1 MKNKK
6 IIIYILL
13 ISWMGLIFF
22 FSHQSAIDSD
32 KVSSGVI
39 DKIIHT
45 IEIISNHK
53 LTDNELE
60 LISNYLVFPIR
71 KLAHFTLYFILGIL
85 FYNLIKSY
93 IKNNKKRIIVS
104 LLFCLLYACSDE
116 IHQIFI
122 PGRSGEIRDVLI
134 DSIGSFMGIILI
146 YVFLKRKDN
155 KNEEKNI

>member
-53 LTDNELE
+53 LTDNELK

-122 PGRSGEIRDVLI
+122 PGRSGEIRDVFI

-146 YVFLKRKDN
+146 YIFLKRKDN

>member
-122 PGRSGEIRDVLI
+122 PGRSGEIRDVFI

-146 YVFLKRKDN
+146 YIFLKRKDE
-155 KNEEKNI
+155 KDEEKNI